1 MKNNLL
7 ILVFKVDNT
16 IFGFLVEEK
25 VKILQ
30 IEKKEFFKIQNLIS
44 IKTILKSNLN
54 LNFEKT
60 NKIKDYNLINYEG
73 KNILIPYEL
82 YKIKLDNTIEDSG
95 NNFIIKKIEF
105 NKKEITIL
113 SIKWILKN
121 YFIDKSF
128 TYENE
133 EIENKAGEKMQE
145 EKDYKTAETNIDE
158 EKKKEIFN
166 QIEKEIDRLR
176 ISNFHEIQKT
186 YMKESKSFTPQLI
199 LLYSILIV
207 LAIVVFIVLSFFSGQ
222 QENKMAEEI
231 KNIGGMESLIIKELQ
246 KKQEQERNQLNE
258 QLKEIS
264 MQLESIQKQKEQF
277 EKNQILALNAKTKE
291 IEDEYLKKMEEEKNK
306 LNRGLISRAE
316 YDKRIKE
323 LMAEKDRRIQDER
336 NKFDSQ
342 RKVYMQQLEAKE
354 NELKSKE
361 NSYKQALSEKE
372 KQIEEA
378 NKAIKTAEEKL
389 ALSEEAQKKIAL
401 ENEQLKQSSA
411 LQLKLRESI
420 LSYYKKILISYRN
433 NDKEKLKTALNEFY
447 YFIFNNPS
455 ASILAEDE
463 KLFDKFVIDIILEDL
478 KNSED
483 ELTRKVEKS
492 KLLEKAFNDH
502 KKGNLIS
509 SYESYYTA
517 FTRYDVIVDNERIYF
532 EDFLKLVYEK
542 QNLETT
548 QTLEAAATPL
558 YNSILSAYQNKNYNQ
573 VIQLANDFLS
583 LYSNSKNAL
592 SVVEYKVKA
601 EEGLKI
607 KNQENAAAALFQ
619 KAKNY
624 YNANDYDNAVKVIL
638 ELFSKYGSTSYSTLS
653 SELME
658 KIYANVKQKAGTYV
672 ESLVE
677 VQTDSN
683 EIKIGNVF
691 KIFPE
696 IIQIIKDPNLS
707 TKIEI
712 GYQLI
717 VKHKNENGTYT
728 MTAIVEVTSYST
740 TLVNAK
746 IIKVFGKGPNIG
758 DYVFLIKK

>member
-1 MKNNLL
+1 MKNNSL
-7 ILVFKVDNT
+7 ILVFNVDNT
-16 IFGFLVEEK
+16 IFGFPIDEK

-30 IEKKEFFKIQNLIS
+30 IEKKEFLKIQNLIS
-44 IKTILKSNLN
+44 IKTILKNDLN

-60 NKIKDYNLINYEG
+60 NKIKHYNLVNYER
-73 KNILIPYEL
+73 KSILIPYEL
-82 YKIKLDNTIEDSG
+82 YKINLDINLEDSG

-121 YFIDKSF
+121 YFIDRSF
-128 TYENE
+128 TDENE
-133 EIENKAGEKMQE
+133 EILDNTGEKMQE
-145 EKDYKTAETNIDE
+145 EKDYKTADSNIDE

-176 ISNFHEIQKT
+176 ISNFHEIQKI

-246 KKQEQERNQLNE
+246 KKQEQERNQINE
-258 QLKEIS
+258 KLKEIS

-291 IEDEYLKKMEEEKNK
+291 IEDEYLKKIEEEKNK

-342 RKVYMQQLEAKE
+342 RKVYMQQIEAKE

-361 NSYKQALSEKE
+361 NTYKQALSEKE

-378 NKAIKTAEEKL
+378 NKAIKSAEEKL

-420 LSYYKKILISYRN
+420 LTYYKKILIFYRN
-433 NDKEKLKTALNEFY
+433 NDKEKLKIALNEFY

-463 KLFDKFVIDIILEDL
+463 KLFDKFVIDIILNDL
-478 KNSED
+478 GNSED
-483 ELTRKVEKS
+483 ELTKKIEKS
-492 KLLEKAFNDH
+492 KLLEKAFNEH

-509 SYESYYTA
+509 SYESYYVA
-517 FTRYDVIVDNERIYF
+517 FTKYDVMVDNERIYF

-542 QNLETT
+542 QNLEAT

-607 KNQENAAAALFQ
+607 KNKENAAATLFQ

-624 YNANDYDNAVKVIL
+624 YNSNDYDNAVKVIL
-638 ELFSKYGSTSYSTLS
+638 ELISKYGSTSYSTLS
-653 SELME
+653 SELLE
-658 KIYANVKQKAGTYV
+658 KIYANVKQKAVTYV
-672 ESLVE
+672 ESIVE
-677 VQTDSN
+677 VQTDSS

-712 GYQLI
+712 GYQLT

-728 MTAIVEVTSYST
+728 ITAIVEVTSYST

-746 IIKVFGKGPNIG
+746 IIKIFNKGPNIG